1 MAMKSMKYAFCGL
14 GIIISVMLL
23 SGCSRNKVEEL
34 KKEKLFSIPIGEGL
48 EEIGIIRDRNGF
60 FSGPRSALFKNGF
73 FYVVDP
79 VNKKILKITTP
90 GDVILV
96 ISYGDE
102 PEASDQE
109 ILRTKQRRHFHFD
122 EIGQIAVDKENNIFV
137 ENRFI
142 EKLPEKEEI
151 DLFNPEGISAGGN
164 NEVYMSRILKFDRLG
179 LYQYSIGKN
188 GRDTDPFYLVYKID
202 VDEDG
207 NLLVLTTDDEWET
220 WSYYKYDTEG
230 NLIFRSH
237 LKTEEVY
244 NLEDMEETAFFVMD
258 VYPVYDKNQLVFW
271 MSLYS
276 TAHDTK
282 TMKKEE
288 DLWGEEIEIDNPES
302 LKEEESRAIEH
313 AGSDLLYY
321 KLLHVD
327 LATKEIVRSF
337 RWEDDSGPIL
347 EPTEE
352 FFGIDGE
359 TNEFIWKYIDNSRAI
374 ISIYRPNGTLVSR
387 RSFIFE
393 EDGIWTNIRVAVDGS
408 VSAIKIDDKRLQ
420 FYRWR
425 SDRLITTTYEK
436 LTLKEFFKDKVQ
448 EFKNANR

>member
-1 MAMKSMKYAFCGL
+1 MNAQKPFFTGL
-14 GIIISVMLL
+14 GIITIVMSLF
-23 SGCSRNKVEEL
+23 GCSSSRVEEL
-34 KKEKLFSIPIGEGL
+34 KKEKLFSIPIGEDV
-48 EEIGIIRDRNGF
+48 EEIGVIRDRNGF
-60 FSGPRSALFKNGF
+60 FSGPSSVLFKNGF

-102 PEASDQE
+102 PETSDQD
-109 ILRTKQRRHFHFD
+109 ILRTKQRRQYHFD
-122 EIGQIAVDKENNIFV
+122 EIGQIAVDNENNIFV
-137 ENRFI
+137 EDRFI

-151 DLFNPEGISAGGN
+151 DLFNPEGVTSGGN

-188 GRDTDPFYLVYKID
+188 GRDTDPFSLVYRID

-220 WSYYKYDTEG
+220 WTYYKYDTDG
-230 NLIFRSH
+230 NVLFTST
-237 LKTEEVY
+237 LKTEDVY
-244 NLEDMEETAFFVMD
+244 NLEDMEEAAFFVMD
-258 VYPVYDKNQLVFW
+258 VQPVYDKNQLVFW
-271 MSLYS
+271 ISLY
-276 TAHDTK
+276 TTEHDTK
-282 TMKKEE
+282 TLKKEE
-288 DLWGEEIEIDNPES
+288 DLWGEEIEIDDPEK
-302 LKEEESRAIEH
+302 LKEEESRVTEYT
-313 AGSDLLYY
+313 GSDLQYY
-321 KLLHVD
+321 KLLHID
-327 LATKEIVRSF
+327 LATKEITRTF
-337 RWEDDSGPIL
+337 KWENDNRAIV

-352 FFGIDGE
+352 FFGIDGD
-359 TNEFIWKYIDNSRAI
+359 TNGFIWKYIDNSRAI

-393 EDGIWTNIRVAVDGS
+393 DDGIWTNIRVAVDGS
-408 VSAIKIDDKRLQ
+408 ISAIKIDDKRLQ

-425 SDRLITTTYEK
+425 SDRLITTTSEK
-436 LTLKEFFKDKVQ
+436 VTLKEFFKDKIQ

>member
-1 MAMKSMKYAFCGL
+1 MKALKPVFSGL
-14 GIIISVMLL
+14 VMIILVIFLFSCS
-23 SGCSRNKVEEL
+23 SGKVEEL
-34 KKEKLFSIPIGEGL
+34 KKEKLFSIPIGEDE
-48 EEIGIIRDRNGF
+48 EEIGVIRDRNGF
-60 FSGPRSALFKNGF
+60 FSGPRSVLFKNGF

-96 ISYGDE
+96 ISYGDK

-109 ILRTKQRRHFHFD
+109 VLRTKQRRQFHFD
-122 EIGQIAVDKENNIFV
+122 EIGQIAVDNENNIFV

-142 EKLPEKEEI
+142 EQLPEKEEI
-151 DLFNPEGISAGGN
+151 DLFNPEGMTSGGN

-188 GRDTDPFYLVYKID
+188 GRDTDPFYLVYRID

-220 WSYYKYDTEG
+220 WTYYKYDTDG
-230 NLIFRSH
+230 NLIFTSK

-244 NLEDMEETAFFVMD
+244 SLEDMEETAFFVMD
-258 VYPVYDKNQLVFW
+258 VHPVYDKNQLVFW
-271 MSLYS
+271 ISLYN
-276 TAHDTK
+276 TEHDTK
-282 TMKKEE
+282 TLKKEE
-288 DLWGEEIEIDNPES
+288 DLWGEEIEIDDPEK
-302 LKEEESRAIEH
+302 LKEEESRVIKH
-313 AGSDLLYY
+313 TGSDLLYY

-327 LATKEIVRSF
+327 LATKEIIRSF
-337 RWEDDSGPIL
+337 RWEDDRGAVV

-359 TNEFIWKYIDNSRAI
+359 TNEFIWRYIDNSKAI

-408 VSAIKIDDKRLQ
+408 VSALKIDDKRLQ

-425 SDRLITTTYEK
+425 SDRLITTASEK
-436 LTLKEFFKDKVQ
+436 VTLKEFFKEKVQ